1 MKKQKKILIYGYG
14 NPGRQDD
21 GLGIVFSEAI
31 EKWANGNKFD
41 HISCDSNYQLNIE
54 DAEIIS
60 NYDLVLF
67 ADASQEDIED
77 YSITS
82 VECSSSRI
90 EFSMHAVSPAFVLD
104 LCNKIYNKSPETYL
118 LHLKG
123 YEWDFKEGL
132 SPEAQNNFNKAFLK
146 ITNAV
151 KQQSDFKAIVNS
163 KLENREFK
171 LVNK

>member
-21 GLGIVFSEAI
+21 GLGIFFSEAI
-31 EKWANGNKFD
+31 EKWVYENKFD

-54 DAEIIS
+54 DAEVIS

-82 VECSSSRI
+82 VECSTSRI

-132 SPEAQNNFNKAFLK
+132 SPEAQNNFNKAFLEIK
-146 ITNAV
+146 EAIV
-151 KQQSDFKAIVNS
+151 QQSDFKAIVHS
-163 KLENREFK
+163 KSDDRELK
-171 LVNK
+171 LINE

>member
-1 MKKQKKILIYGYG
+1 
-14 NPGRQDD
+14 
-21 GLGIVFSEAI
+21 
-31 EKWANGNKFD
+31 
-41 HISCDSNYQLNIE
+41 
-54 DAEIIS
+54 
-60 NYDLVLF
+60 
-67 ADASQEDIED
+67 QEDIED

-151 KQQSDFKAIVNS
+151 KQQSDFKAIVNP